1 MRDII
6 IVSRI
11 VIVIRISR
19 DWQMIV
25 FVILSVSLLRNSG
38 VVVSVELCDRQGV
51 EVLL

>member
-1 MRDII
+1 M
-6 IVSRI
+6 
-11 VIVIRISR
+11 IVIRISR

-25 FVILSVSLLRNSG
+25 FVILSVSLLRNNG